1 MFYSNRPLADFD
13 TTELLKEDESIF
25 RNALYLMGESLA
37 TYLTHV
43 LDQNRPK
50 AIWRHGKFSI
60 NILSLSYLKLVCVQA
75 FK

>member
-1 MFYSNRPLADFD
+1 MRNFYSNRPLADLD
-13 TTELLKEDESIF
+13 TTELLKEEESIF

-50 AIWRHGKFSI
+50 AMFTAGNGNLETWEIF
-60 NILSLSYLKLVCVQA
+60 Y
-75 FK
+75 